1 MRRLGLLLCLPL
13 LGCDDSAIGS
23 RSAQDSTASMDFS
36 RDGGDI
42 ATDASITSARV
53 FFVAPAAEDGADGS
67 RHRPFGDVLSAYAQ
81 TTNGDIVLLLPG
93 RYGKVTP
100 PPDGVFLQGSGAGA
114 TYIEGPLVFT
124 KQSQGLREVTV
135 TGGEVA
141 ITVSGTAVI
150 EDVVIENAQTA
161 IVVNGEL
168 TADRLTVTRIDG
180 PDQNAR
186 SYSGPRPAE
195 GSAIRVE
202 APGRLEM
209 TASRLGTLGWTGL
222 TIRGRAQ
229 LSQVSIGTT
238 GGPAVV
244 LDAGELALT
253 NTRFDTVANAAILML
268 DGTLSGETVTVEDVQ
283 ETMGFPL
290 RCGLAMYGG
299 KADITRMTM
308 TGINRGIRLSAGA
321 DLEVRNVHVMNPR
334 IDGISLDGARLNGGD
349 LRIDEPA
356 NTGLSAVD
364 GSEVSARS
372 VSITAPGRIGVLIDS
387 STFALDGVNV
397 TDSVSRGVVLQYT
410 SGRLTDVTVENA
422 GNVGIQ
428 LTDASGPLTIDGG
441 RVTNNATSGIAVT
454 GRSGDVHITGIVSEQ
469 TRVGEA
475 DLAEGLHIYQASVRL
490 SNLVSRRNGGAGI
503 LAEFSELDATT
514 LELSDN
520 LGPGTVLVDT
530 GENTRFQ
537 TVQAERNAGVG
548 VLILQGFATLE
559 DMVVR
564 DTRTVLSAGPGD
576 GISVD
581 FGGRIN
587 LTRAE
592 STGNQRHGVSVG
604 SGSQADLSEV
614 TATSNAGYGLNL
626 DCAQSVVA
634 VGDDCRFESNTRGA
648 QPFCQ

>member
-1 MRRLGLLLCLPL
+1 
-13 LGCDDSAIGS
+13 
-23 RSAQDSTASMDFS
+23 
-36 RDGGDI
+36 
-42 ATDASITSARV
+42 
-53 FFVAPAAEDGADGS
+53 
-67 RHRPFGDVLSAYAQ
+67 
-81 TTNGDIVLLLPG
+81 
-93 RYGKVTP
+93 
-100 PPDGVFLQGSGAGA
+100 
-114 TYIEGPLVFT
+114 
-124 KQSQGLREVTV
+124 
-135 TGGEVA
+135 
-141 ITVSGTAVI
+141 
-150 EDVVIENAQTA
+150 
-161 IVVNGEL
+161 
-168 TADRLTVTRIDG
+168 
-180 PDQNAR
+180 
-186 SYSGPRPAE
+186 
-195 GSAIRVE
+195 
-202 APGRLEM
+202 M

-299 KADITRMTM
+299 KADITQMTM

-321 DLEVRNVHVMNPR
+321 DLEVRDVHVMNPR
-334 IDGISLDGARLNGGD
+334 IDGISLDGARLNGDD

-372 VSITAPGRIGVLIDS
+372 VSITTPGRIGVLIDS
-387 STFALDGVNV
+387 STVALDGVNV

-475 DLAEGLHIYQASVRL
+475 GPCRGVTHL
-490 SNLVSRRNGGAGI
+490 S
-503 LAEFSELDATT
+503 
-514 LELSDN
+514 
-520 LGPGTVLVDT
+520 
-530 GENTRFQ
+530 GER
-537 TVQAERNAGVG
+537 A
-548 VLILQGFATLE
+548 LIE
-559 DMVVR
+559 
-564 DTRTVLSAGPGD
+564 P
-576 GISVD
+576 
-581 FGGRIN
+581 
-587 LTRAE
+587 
-592 STGNQRHGVSVG
+592 
-604 SGSQADLSEV
+604 
-614 TATSNAGYGLNL
+614 
-626 DCAQSVVA
+626 C
-634 VGDDCRFESNTRGA
+634 FEK
-648 QPFCQ
+648 